1 MKKVVKMTIQ
11 QNRFERCQM
20 LFGDNFS
27 KIQKAKVIILGVGGV
42 GSYAL
47 DCLYRSGIN
56 DITIVDFDTFDI
68 TNQNRQ
74 IGSNAV
80 GSYKVEHLQTIYQ
93 GIKIINQKIDIEW
106 VKNTDLNE
114 YDLILDAIDDIQPK
128 VALIKKYYKKLISS
142 GGSAKKTD
150 PTKIEYI
157 SLWQTTNDP
166 FLRKI
171 RTMLKKD
178 KFDKNFKVIFSSE
191 VPKVVSKGSFVGVT
205 GSFGLTMCSI
215 AIDKIINK
223 V

>member
-1 MKKVVKMTIQ
+1 MKMTIQ
-11 QNRFERCQM
+11 QSRFERCQM

-27 KIQKAKVIILGVGGV
+27 KIQQAKIIILGVGGV

-47 DCLYRSGIN
+47 DCLYRSGVS
-56 DITIVDFDTFDI
+56 DITIVDFDKFDI

-74 IGSNAV
+74 IGSEAV

-106 VKNTDLNE
+106 VKNTDLDE
-114 YDLILDAIDDIQPK
+114 YDLILDAIDDIKPK
-128 VALIKKYYKKLISS
+128 VELIKRYYKKLISS

-150 PTKIEYI
+150 PTQIEYI
-157 SLWQTTNDP
+157 SLWKTTNDP

-191 VPKVVSKGSFVGVT
+191 VPKIVSKGSFVGVT

-223 V
+223 I

>member
-1 MKKVVKMTIQ
+1 MTIQ
-11 QNRFERCQM
+11 QQSRFERCQM
-20 LFGDNFS
+20 LFGEDFF
-27 KIQKAKVIILGVGGV
+27 KIQEAKIIILGVGGV

-47 DCLYRSGIN
+47 DCLYRSGVS
-56 DITIVDFDTFDI
+56 DITIVDFDRFDI

-74 IGSNAV
+74 IGSDAV
-80 GSYKVEHLQTIYQ
+80 GNYKVEHLQTIYQ

-106 VKNTDLNE
+106 VKSTDLGE
-114 YDLILDAIDDIQPK
+114 YDLILDAIDDIKPK
-128 VALIKKYYKKLISS
+128 VELIKRYYKKLISS

-150 PTKIEYI
+150 PTTIEYI
-157 SLWQTTNDP
+157 SIWKTINDP

-171 RTMLKKD
+171 RTLLKKD

-191 VPKVVSKGSFVGVT
+191 VPKIVSKGSFVGVT
-205 GSFGLTMCSI
+205 GSFGLTMCSV

>member
-1 MKKVVKMTIQ
+1 MKMTIQ
-11 QNRFERCQM
+11 QSRFERCQM

-27 KIQKAKVIILGVGGV
+27 KIQQAKIIILGVGGV

-47 DCLYRSGIN
+47 DCLYRSGVS
-56 DITIVDFDTFDI
+56 DITIVDFDRFDI

-74 IGSNAV
+74 IGSEAV

-106 VKNTDLNE
+106 VKNTNLGE
-114 YDLILDAIDDIQPK
+114 YDLILDAIDDIRPK
-128 VALIKKYYKKLISS
+128 VELIKRYYKKLISS

-150 PTKIEYI
+150 PTQIEYI
-157 SLWQTTNDP
+157 SLWKTTNDP

-191 VPKVVSKGSFVGVT
+191 VPKIVSKGSFVGVT

-223 V
+223 I

>member
-106 VKNTDLNE
+106 VKNTDLNQ
-114 YDLILDAIDDIQPK
+114 YDLILDAIDDVQPK

-157 SLWQTTNDP
+157 SLWKTTNDP

-215 AIDKIINK
+215 VIDKIINK